1 MVCQMELTSHL
12 LTAAAFGTMQNSE
25 NELAEQL
32 IEQTGD
38 NTLTLMDKG
47 YYSLGL
53 LNAWSLA
60 GEHRHWMIPLRKGA
74 QYEEIRKLGTR
85 SEKLR
90 REVELAEALLK
101 QREQDSDRYS
111 GREDDPQVP
120 RQLRQSRHRRP
131 LPELLPREINRLEP
145 EESCCPECGG
155 ELDYLGE
162 VSAEQLELVSSAL
175 KVIRTERV
183 KKACTKCDCIVE
195 APAPSRPIER
205 GIAGPGLLARVLTGK
220 YCEHLPLYR
229 QSEIFARQGVELSR
243 ALLSNWVDACCQLMT
258 PVNDAL
264 YRYVMNTRK
273 VHTDDTPVKVLAPGQ
288 KKAKTGRIWTY
299 VRDDRN
305 VGSSSPPA
313 VWFAYSP
320 NRQGKHPEQHLRPF
334 RGILQADA
342 FTGYDRLFSA
352 EREGGAL
359 TEVACWAHARRKIH
373 DVYISSKS
381 ATAEE
386 ALKRISELYAIEDE
400 IRGLPE
406 SERLAVRQQRSKVLL
421 TSLHEWMV
429 EKNGTLSKKS
439 RLGEAFS
446 YVLNQWDALCYYS
459 DDGLAEADN
468 NTAERALRAVCLG
481 KKNYVFFGSDHGGER
496 GALLYGLIGTCRLN
510 GIDPEAYLRHILS
523 VLPEWPS
530 NRVDELLPWNVVLT
544 NK

>member
-1 MVCQMELTSHL
+1 MSQKYLIRIAELESQLRQKDQQLSLVEETEAFLRSALARAEEKIEEDEREIEHL
-12 LTAAAFGTMQNSE
+12 RAQ
-25 NELAEQL
+25 
-32 IEQTGD
+32 IE
-38 NTLTLMDKG
+38 K
-47 YYSLGL
+47 
-53 LNAWSLA
+53 
-60 GEHRHWMIPLRKGA
+60 LR
-74 QYEEIRKLGTR
+74 RMLFGTR

-101 QREQDSDRYS
+101 QREQESDRYS
-111 GREDDPQVP
+111 GREDDPLVP

-131 LPELLPREINRLEP
+131 LPAHLPREIYRLEP

-175 KVIRTERV
+175 KGIRTERV

-258 PVNDAL
+258 PLNDAL
-264 YRYVMNTRK
+264 YSYVMNTRK
-273 VHTDDTPVKVLAPGQ
+273 VHTDDTPVKVLAPGR
-288 KKAKTGRIWTY
+288 KKAKTGYIWTY

-305 VGSSSPPA
+305 ADSPEPPA

-320 NRQGKHPEQHLRPF
+320 DHQGKHPEQHLRPF

-468 NTAERALRAVCLG
+468 NTAERALRAFCLG
-481 KKNYVFFGSDHGGER
+481 KKNYVFFGSDHGGEC

>member
-1 MVCQMELTSHL
+1 MSQKYLIRIAELESQLRQKDQQLSLIEETEAFLRSALTRAEEKIEEDEREIEHL
-12 LTAAAFGTMQNSE
+12 RAQIEKLRRMLFGTC
-25 NELAEQL
+25 
-32 IEQTGD
+32 
-38 NTLTLMDKG
+38 
-47 YYSLGL
+47 
-53 LNAWSLA
+53 
-60 GEHRHWMIPLRKGA
+60 
-74 QYEEIRKLGTR
+74 

-90 REVELAEALLK
+90 REVEQAEALLK
-101 QREQDSDRYS
+101 QREQDSDRYI
-111 GREDDPQVP
+111 GRENDPQVP

-131 LPELLPREINRLEP
+131 LPAHLPREIHRLEP

-195 APAPSRPIER
+195 VPAPSRPIEH

-229 QSEIFARQGVELSR
+229 QSEIFTRQSVELSR

-273 VHTDDTPVKVLAPGQ
+273 VHTDDTPVKVLAPSQ

-305 VGSSSPPA
+305 AGSSSPPA

-342 FTGYDRLFSA
+342 FTITDTYPRN
-352 EREGGAL
+352 EREQPLMIPLPAGSRIWL
-359 TEVACWAHARRKIH
+359 VAGITDMRNGFN
-373 DVYISSKS
+373 
-381 ATAEE
+381 
-386 ALKRISELYAIEDE
+386 
-400 IRGLPE
+400 GL
-406 SERLAVRQQRSKVLL
+406 ASKVQNVL
-421 TSLHEWMV
+421 
-429 EKNGTLSKKS
+429 KDDP
-439 RLGEAFS
+439 FS
-446 YVLNQWDALCYYS
+446 GHLFIFRGRRGDQIKVLWADS
-459 DDGLAEADN
+459 DGL
-468 NTAERALRAVCLG
+468 CLFT
-481 KKNYVFFGSDHGGER
+481 KRLER
-496 GALLYGLIGTCRLN
+496 GRF
-510 GIDPEAYLRHILS
+510 
-523 VLPEWPS
+523 V
-530 NRVDELLPWNVVLT
+530 
-544 NK
+544 

>member
-1 MVCQMELTSHL
+1 MSQKYLIRIAEPERLLSEQAEALRQKDQQLSLVEETEAFLRSALARAEEKIEEDEREIEHL
-12 LTAAAFGTMQNSE
+12 
-25 NELAEQL
+25 
-32 IEQTGD
+32 
-38 NTLTLMDKG
+38 
-47 YYSLGL
+47 
-53 LNAWSLA
+53 
-60 GEHRHWMIPLRKGA
+60 RA
-74 QYEEIRKLGTR
+74 QI
-85 SEKLR
+85 EKLR
-90 REVELAEALLK
+90 REVEQAEALLK
-101 QREQDSDRYS
+101 QREQESDRYS
-111 GREDDPQVP
+111 GREDDPLVP

-131 LPELLPREINRLEP
+131 LPAHLPREIYRLEP

-258 PVNDAL
+258 PLNDAL

-273 VHTDDTPVKVLAPGQ
+273 LHTDDTPVKVLALGL
-288 KKAKTGRIWTY
+288 KKTKTGRIWTY

-305 VGSSSPPA
+305 AGSSSPPA
-313 VWFAYSP
+313 VWFAYSS

-352 EREGGAL
+352 EREGSAL
-359 TEVACWAHARRKIH
+359 TEVVCWAHARRKIR

-406 SERLAVRQQRSKVLL
+406 SERLAVRQQRSKALL

-429 EKNGTLSKKS
+429 EKNCTMSKKS

-459 DDGLAEADN
+459 DDGLAEVDN

-481 KKNYVFFGSDHGGER
+481 KKNSYD
-496 GALLYGLIGTCRLN
+496 LCQ
-510 GIDPEAYLRHILS
+510 ILS
-523 VLPEWPS
+523 PKRPYAAPGASLYRGLKNLKQS
-530 NRVDELLPWNVVLT
+530 DCILDFT
-544 NK
+544 NSYSGILAP

>member
-1 MVCQMELTSHL
+1 M
-12 LTAAAFGTMQNSE
+12 F
-25 NELAEQL
+25 
-32 IEQTGD
+32 
-38 NTLTLMDKG
+38 
-47 YYSLGL
+47 
-53 LNAWSLA
+53 
-60 GEHRHWMIPLRKGA
+60 
-74 QYEEIRKLGTR
+74 
-85 SEKLR
+85 
-90 REVELAEALLK
+90 
-101 QREQDSDRYS
+101 
-111 GREDDPQVP
+111 
-120 RQLRQSRHRRP
+120 
-131 LPELLPREINRLEP
+131 
-145 EESCCPECGG
+145 
-155 ELDYLGE
+155 
-162 VSAEQLELVSSAL
+162 
-175 KVIRTERV
+175 
-183 KKACTKCDCIVE
+183 
-195 APAPSRPIER
+195 
-205 GIAGPGLLARVLTGK
+205 TGK

-258 PVNDAL
+258 PLNDAL

-273 VHTDDTPVKVLAPGQ
+273 LHTDDTPVKVLAPGL
-288 KKAKTGRIWTY
+288 KKTKTGRIWTY

-305 VGSSSPPA
+305 AGSSSPPA

-359 TEVACWAHARRKIH
+359 TEVACCAHARRKIH

-381 ATAEE
+381 AMAEE

-406 SERLAVRQQRSKVLL
+406 SERLAVRQQRSKALL

-446 YVLNQWDALCYYS
+446 YVLNQWDALCYYR

-481 KKNYVFFGSDHGGER
+481 KKNSYD
-496 GALLYGLIGTCRLN
+496 LCQ
-510 GIDPEAYLRHILS
+510 ILS
-523 VLPEWPS
+523 PKRPYAAPGASLYRGLKNLKQS
-530 NRVDELLPWNVVLT
+530 DCILDFT
-544 NK
+544 NSYDLCQILSPKRPYAAPGASLYRGLKNLKQSDCILDFTNSYDLCQILSPKRPYAAPGASLYRGLKNLKQSDCILDFTNSYDLCQILSPKRPYAAPGASLYRGLKNLKQSDCILDFTNSYSGILAP